1 MSKLTNLV
9 TFDFET
15 DAIEQRPKYP
25 PKPCG
30 VSIKYRGKAARYFAF
45 GHPTENN
52 CTKAQAVAA
61 LKDAYKSGL
70 PLLGQNLKFDVDVA
84 EEHFGLPIPS
94 WERLHDSLYLLFLH
108 NPHARSLSLKPA
120 AEELLGMKPEE
131 RDAVFD
137 WLVEHGFL
145 LKSQWKK
152 AGAFISKAPGK
163 LVAPYANGD
172 CVRTE
177 KLFDFLMPKIVE
189 AGMLGAYDRER
200 RLMPILLANERAGM
214 RVDTAGLERDLK
226 VYKVA
231 QAKADAWLR
240 KRLKTPLLNIDS
252 DVELADALEKNKVV
266 TRWIRTP
273 TGKRST
279 AKKNMTVD
287 LFDDKKVFTALGY
300 RGRIGTC
307 MSMFMESW
315 LSMATSNKG
324 MIFTNWNQVR
334 QTHGDEGNV
343 GARTGRL
350 SCSPNFMNVPKD
362 WYDKNDGYEHPKF
375 LGVLELPFMRKYILP
390 DKGEMIGHRDFS
402 QQEPR
407 ILAHFE
413 NDKLCAQYNQD
424 PTTDVHSYVNEQ
436 IRLLTGLVLSRR
448 AAKTT
453 ILGMIYG
460 MGLGT
465 LALRLGVDVEMA
477 KKVRNAMYTAVP
489 GLRVVEQETKMRGK
503 MGQPV
508 KTWGGRLY
516 YVEEPK
522 LINGRMCTFEYKL
535 LNFLIQGSAADCTK
549 ESIIRYD
556 TLKKSSRFMVTV
568 HDEINISAPKSTI
581 KSEMLLLREA
591 MEGVDFDVPMLTDA
605 KMGPHWAALEKL
617 KEIPRVLA

>member
-1 MSKLTNLV
+1 MSKLINLV

-15 DAIEQRPKYP
+15 DAIEARPSYP

-52 CTKAQAVAA
+52 STKAEAKAA
-61 LKDAYKSGL
+61 LTAAYKSGL

-84 EEHFGLPIPS
+84 EVHFGLKIPS
-94 WERLHDSLYLLFLH
+94 WERLHDTLYLLFLN
-108 NPHARSLSLKPA
+108 NPHARSLSLKPS
-120 AEELLGMKPEE
+120 AETLLGMKPEE

-137 WLVEHGFL
+137 WLVEHSFL
-145 LKSQWKK
+145 IKSQWKK

-172 CVRTE
+172 CIRTE
-177 KLFDFLMPKIVE
+177 KLFDFLLPKIDA
-189 AGMLGAYDRER
+189 AGMLGAYNRER

-214 RVDTAGLERDLK
+214 RVDVNALESDLK
-226 VYKVA
+226 VYQAA
-231 QAKADAWLR
+231 QVKADAWLR

-362 WYDKNDGYEHPKF
+362 WHDKLDGYEHPKF

-390 DKGEMIGHRDFS
+390 DKGGLFGHRDYS

-407 ILAHFE
+407 ILGHFE
-413 NDKLCAQYNQD
+413 NDKLCAQYNND

-465 LALRLGVDVEMA
+465 LAQRLGVDVEMA
-477 KKVRNAMYTAVP
+477 KKIRNAMYTAVP
-489 GLRVVEQETKMRGK
+489 GLRVIEQETKMRGK

-516 YVEEPK
+516 YCEEPR
-522 LINGRMCTFEYKL
+522 LIGGRMCTFEYKL
-535 LNFLIQGSAADCTK
+535 LNYLIQGSAADCTK
-549 ESIIRYD
+549 QAVINYD
-556 TLKKSSRFMVTV
+556 NTKREGRFLVTV
-568 HDEINISAPKSTI
+568 HDEINISAPKSAI
-581 KSEMLLLREA
+581 KREMKILKDA
-591 MEGVDFDVPMLTDA
+591 MSDVEFDVPMVSDA
-605 KMGPHWAALEKL
+605 KTGLTWGTLTKFVE
-617 KEIPRVLA
+617 V